1 MTSIEK
7 VRSEDVNMG
16 QAIRIMRKRRN
27 MSQEKLAAGLGLTFQ
42 QVQKYEKGTNRVS
55 FSKLCDICVVLQCHP
70 MDLISMADERWRD
83 ESTTRFIAAE
93 VDESKRI
100 IAMRNAISVLKEAL

>member
-1 MTSIEK
+1 MVAVDKI
-7 VRSEDVNMG
+7 RPEDANMG
-16 QAIRIMRKRRN
+16 AAIRIMRKRRN
-27 MSQEKLAAGLGLTFQ
+27 MSQEKLGEGLKLTFQ

-55 FSKLCDICVVLQCHP
+55 FSKLCDICVVLECHP
-70 MDLISMADERWRD
+70 MDLISLADERWRD

-93 VDESKRI
+93 VDESQRI